1 MDFYTYNYLQTHQQ
15 TVNLIS
21 YTTILVVLLLILYYA
36 WRYFRNRLVTR
47 YRDLS
52 IVFLLLTL
60 ILLGIQVEQLTFAHQ
75 NQWQS
80 SQIVPF
86 VKAVAK
92 DHNLK
97 VDQVMVSQTTLNDGM
112 LIRFNK
118 RDYQLHLNYD
128 HNSYTLQRAHIIN
141 HNVYVHN

>member
-1 MDFYTYNYLQTHQQ
+1 M
-15 TVNLIS
+15 
-21 YTTILVVLLLILYYA
+21 
-36 WRYFRNRLVTR
+36 
-47 YRDLS
+47 
-52 IVFLLLTL
+52 
-60 ILLGIQVEQLTFAHQ
+60 GIQVERLTFVQQ

-112 LIRFNK
+112 LVRFNK
-118 RDYQLHLNYD
+118 RDYQLQLNYD